1 MRLLAGA
8 EIGFV
13 STHSASLGSLA
24 ELLGH
29 RGLRMVMRYAYL
41 SPTYQSAE
49 VGLLDAPCRRRQ
61 ARKGQQKGNAP
72 RRPYD
77 GERKWWNSRNEL
89 ARRTGRFPQLVRLG
103 LRPAKRHENRRDTIV
118 AARAARSNRASGAI
132 EAEQLFDPERA

>member
-24 ELLGH
+24 ELLGD

-49 VGLLDAPCRRRQ
+49 VGLLDPPVQ
-61 ARKGQQKGNAP
+61 TP
-72 RRPYD
+72 P
-77 GERKWWNSRNEL
+77 S
-89 ARRTGRFPQLVRLG
+89 T
-103 LRPAKRHENRRDTIV
+103 
-118 AARAARSNRASGAI
+118 
-132 EAEQLFDPERA
+132 ERATKRATRLEGHTTASESGGILDMNWLAVLDDFRNWLGWACGPRNATKIGATQ

>member
-24 ELLGH
+24 ELLGD

-49 VGLLDAPCRRRQ
+49 VGLLDAPVQTPPSTERATKGQRASKAIRRR
-61 ARKGQQKGNAP
+61 
-72 RRPYD
+72 
-77 GERKWWNSRNEL
+77 
-89 ARRTGRFPQLVRLG
+89 
-103 LRPAKRHENRRDTIV
+103 AKVVEF
-118 AARAARSNRASGAI
+118 SK
-132 EAEQLFDPERA
+132 